1 MYNKIIFKI
10 EMIYMI
16 IIIATIITYCNVIN
30 DIWNYNEQSKHKH
43 NKPMTTYDFD
53 LVNNSNFKQ

>member
-1 MYNKIIFKI
+1 MYKKIIFKI

-16 IIIATIITYCNVIN
+16 IIIATIITWN
-30 DIWNYNEQSKHKH
+30 DTWNYNEQSKHKH
-43 NKPMTTYDFD
+43 NKPMTKYDFD

>member
-16 IIIATIITYCNVIN
+16 IIIATIITWN
-30 DIWNYNEQSKHKH
+30 DTWNYNEQSKRKH

>member
-16 IIIATIITYCNVIN
+16 IIIATIIT
-30 DIWNYNEQSKHKH
+30 WNYNEQSKHKH